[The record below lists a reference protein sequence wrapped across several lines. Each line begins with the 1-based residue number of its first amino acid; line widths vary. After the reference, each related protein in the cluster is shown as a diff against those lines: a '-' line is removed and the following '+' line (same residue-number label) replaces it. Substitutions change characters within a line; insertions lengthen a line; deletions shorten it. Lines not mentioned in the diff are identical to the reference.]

1 MISEFNNFYC
11 SKRHLIAS
19 SMVLSYKTNG
29 PKIHVSLVGFKGPG
43 VKGIFN
49 SKIYLN
55 TTRVGTKNIEEELV

>member
-1 MISEFNNFYC
+1 
-11 SKRHLIAS
+11 
-19 SMVLSYKTNG
+19 MVLSYNTNG
-29 PKIHVSLVGFKGPG
+29 PKIQFSLVGFKGPG